1 VRANEGGG
9 AWMEVWLW
17 CVLEG
22 ERELACVV
30 RGEREMGI
38 GVGWGMKRGGGVRLQ
53 RLPGSVCLCGSL
65 DL

>member
-1 VRANEGGG
+1 
-9 AWMEVWLW
+9 MEVWLW

-30 RGEREMGI
+30 RGKREMGI
-38 GVGWGMKRGGGVRLQ
+38 GVEWGMKRGGGVRLQ
-53 RLPGSVCLCGSL
+53 RLPGSVCLCDSL